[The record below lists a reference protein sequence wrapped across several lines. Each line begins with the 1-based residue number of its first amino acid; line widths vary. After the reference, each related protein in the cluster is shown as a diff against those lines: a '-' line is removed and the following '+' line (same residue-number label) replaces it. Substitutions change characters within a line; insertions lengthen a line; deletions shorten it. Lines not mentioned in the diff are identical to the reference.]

1 MHSIYSW
8 YRLQTASAGLGAQ
21 EYMSIYFWDS
31 CGTDF
36 PSFILSSSVI
46 QKMCLSN
53 LHHHHLLSSH
63 PFNLHSQCVSQAHLD
78 HFAQSASQSDSK
90 SLCCGFC
97 FSAFFSYSTHLPF
110 QLILLSF
117 SLIFFSVTFRFINSV
132 FSLISRIPERFS
144 TVCFSSF

>member
-8 YRLQTASAGLGAQ
+8 DHLQTASAGLGTQ
-21 EYMSIYFWDS
+21 EYMRIYFWDS

-36 PSFILSSSVI
+36 PSFTLNSSVI

-78 HFAQSASQSDSK
+78 NFAQSASQSHSK

-117 SLIFFSVTFRFINSV
+117 PYLLSYDFQIHKQRV
-132 FSLISRIPERFS
+132 FSNLKNIRKVFYS
-144 TVCFSSF
+144 VL